1 MAARIIIQDNYSG
14 QLSMT
19 IIHHSI
25 GENMKRSIA
34 ALVLTTS
41 LVVAGSALAQSKLDK
56 VVKVGSLGDQS
67 SLYAD
72 IGGPGSVVTA
82 QMAIEDSGLLAKG
95 WKIDLITADHQNKP
109 DIGTNIAKQWIDVE
123 KVDVVVDLASS
134 GVGLAVANV
143 AKERNIVNL
152 NSGSASSD
160 LTGAQCSPN
169 TVHWVYDTYMLANG
183 TGKALVKS
191 GGDSWFFLTAD
202 YAFGMALERDT
213 AAVVKANGGQVL
225 GGVKHPLNNADFSS
239 FLLQAQSS
247 KAKIIGL
254 ANAGGDTTNS
264 IKQAAEFGIVAG
276 GQKLAGMLMFITD
289 VHALGLNVSQ
299 GLNFTETF
307 YWDMND
313 KTRAFTKRFNEKYKK
328 SPPTMVHAGV
338 YSSLI
343 HYFKALEA
351 LGGNPHDGAAVV
363 AKMKEMPTDD
373 PLFGAGSIRAD
384 GRKIHPAYLF
394 EVKKPAESKYPWDYY
409 KLVATIPAD
418 EAFIPLEKSVCPM
431 VKKS

>member
-1 MAARIIIQDNYSG
+1 
-14 QLSMT
+14 
-19 IIHHSI
+19 
-25 GENMKRSIA
+25 MKRSIA
-34 ALVLTTS
+34 ALIVTTS
-41 LVVAGSALAQSKLDK
+41 LVFAGTATAQTMDK
-56 VVKVGSLGDQS
+56 VAKVGALGDQS
-67 SLYAD
+67 GLYQD
-72 IGGPGSVVTA
+72 IGGPGSTVAA

-95 WKIDLITADHQNKP
+95 WKIDLISADHQNKP
-109 DIGTNIAKQWIDVE
+109 DVAVNIGKQWIDVE
-123 KVDVVVDLASS
+123 RVDVFVDLAASN
-134 GVGLAVANV
+134 VGLAIANL
-143 AKERNIVNL
+143 AKEKNVVNL

-191 GGDSWFFLTAD
+191 GGDTWFFLTAD
-202 YAFGMALERDT
+202 YAFGQALERDT
-213 AAVVKANGGQVL
+213 SNVVTANGGKVL
-225 GGVKHPLNNADFSS
+225 GSVKHPLNNADFSS

-247 KAKIIGL
+247 KAKIVGL
-254 ANAGGDTTNS
+254 ANAGGDTTNA
-264 IKQAAEFGIVAG
+264 IKQAAEFGIVSG
-276 GQKLAGMLMFITD
+276 GQRLAGMLLFITD
-289 VHALGLNVSQ
+289 INALGLNVAQ

-313 KTRAFTKRFNEKYKK
+313 QTRAFTKRFMERFKK
-328 SPPTMVHAGV
+328 NPPTMVQAGV

-351 LGGNPHDGAAVV
+351 LGGNPHDGRAVV
-363 AKMKEMPTDD
+363 AKMKELPTDD
-373 PLFGAGSIRAD
+373 PLFGKGSIRVD

-394 EVKKPAESKYPWDYY
+394 EVKKPSESKYPWDYY

-418 EAFIPLEKSVCPM
+418 EAWLPLEKSVCPL